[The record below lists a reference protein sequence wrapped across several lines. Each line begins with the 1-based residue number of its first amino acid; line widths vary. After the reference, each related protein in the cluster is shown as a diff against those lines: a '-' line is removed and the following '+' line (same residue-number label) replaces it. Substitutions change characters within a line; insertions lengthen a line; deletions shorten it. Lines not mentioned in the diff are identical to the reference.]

1 MWKESYYDKLQV
13 SQASGRLFQCSRKIL
28 YRFQIREV
36 GSQATLRTMWCS
48 RSDAFQLATSVRTT
62 RTFRPNVPQCLE
74 ASALKMSGRQSNTVR
89 TLGQASPISTR
100 SWISLVDTVWE
111 VSARRR
117 DDVATRPD
125 DVQHSRIFQVSF
137 TSAERRYS
145 EDRPDAQLSRPVVDL
160 IRIELCYF
168 GKAVAVNCRDAF
180 HASRK
185 ISAHVSVFLS
195 LLFAQVSD

>member
-1 MWKESYYDKLQV
+1 V
-13 SQASGRLFQCSRKIL
+13 
-28 YRFQIREV
+28 
-36 GSQATLRTMWCS
+36 S
-48 RSDAFQLATSVRTT
+48 RSFSVEDVRTSE
-62 RTFRPNVPQCLE
+62 QH
-74 ASALKMSGRQSNTVR
+74 VR

-195 LLFAQVSD
+195 LLFAQVSDWDEIGVVRKLRKNPTTWISIRPLEGPPSGRKESSVRTAFRLRCSWKDIAEIRPDGANCHSDGPQSESVF